1 MAKAMTTSNDNQH
14 AHCHCLYSASMIF
27 RDNLVGPTESHGP
40 VLPMMK
46 CDSLQLLQHEA
57 VELLICH
64 RLWRSR
70 GTSATGSLPATT
82 PRGSR
87 PRPRLRL
94 GSNRLR
100 SCKQPEQGLCQHRVV
115 GHHAGNQQGN
125 ATLGPKLLDEQSHHH
140 HHHSNHHH
148 RLCSKLIVLFHKQWQ
163 WQGQWT
169 SLSMAMDNA
178 GRLLKHRIRKNLTFT
193 GLKDREV
200 LLPRFCT
207 PSPQNFLV

>member
-1 MAKAMTTSNDNQH
+1 MTTSNGNQH

-94 GSNRLR
+94 GSRRLR
-100 SCKQPEQGLCQHRVV
+100 SCKQPEQGLCQHRV
-115 GHHAGNQQGN
+115 GHPASNPARQCDACAKIARRAEPSPPPPPQQPPPQIMLQ
-125 ATLGPKLLDEQSHHH
+125 ADSFVPQT
-140 HHHSNHHH
+140 
-148 RLCSKLIVLFHKQWQ
+148 
-163 WQGQWT
+163 
-169 SLSMAMDNA
+169 MAMA
-178 GRLLKHRIRKNLTFT
+178 GTMDKFVNGNGQCWQVIK
-193 GLKDREV
+193 
-200 LLPRFCT
+200 T
-207 PSPQNFLV
+207 PNP